1 MYFTGSFLAARGIL
15 SMSISYYYTGD
26 CTNSDVQEEIKGKF
40 IDNLSKS
47 AYRDACFVYATDC
60 NVENVQVRLK
70 KNYKNNRK
78 KYL

>member
-15 SMSISYYYTGD
+15 SMSISYYYSGD

-40 IDNLSKS
+40 IENLLKS

-60 NVENVQVRLK
+60 NVENVQVRSNM
-70 KNYKNNRK
+70 NYNTNGK
-78 KYL
+78 